1 MEDLESDRKMTERKG
16 EDLELSI
23 GEMELSKDLEI
34 KLYIEGGEKRR
45 GKNVDLIGGKR
56 CR

>member
-34 KLYIEGGEKRR
+34 KLYIEGG
-45 GKNVDLIGGKR
+45 KNVDLIGGKR